1 MGKKPVNPGFLPK
14 KNMIFRTE
22 KIILCIF
29 RAIWAKICGYFL

>member
-1 MGKKPVNPGFLPK
+1 MGKKPVNPGFLQK
-14 KNMIFRTE
+14 KKYDFQHG